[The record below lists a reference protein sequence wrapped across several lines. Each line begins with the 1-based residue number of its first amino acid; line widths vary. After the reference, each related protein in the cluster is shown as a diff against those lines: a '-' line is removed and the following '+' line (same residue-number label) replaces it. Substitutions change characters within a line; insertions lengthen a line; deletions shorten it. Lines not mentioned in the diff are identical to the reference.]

1 MPLKIVTSKITF
13 FEIVEGKFIEINFF
27 KSLDAPLNICVKS
40 SCQGLS
46 ADFFSL

>member
-1 MPLKIVTSKITF
+1 MEITL
-13 FEIVEGKFIEINFF
+13 F

-46 ADFFSL
+46 ADFFSFKFVISQI